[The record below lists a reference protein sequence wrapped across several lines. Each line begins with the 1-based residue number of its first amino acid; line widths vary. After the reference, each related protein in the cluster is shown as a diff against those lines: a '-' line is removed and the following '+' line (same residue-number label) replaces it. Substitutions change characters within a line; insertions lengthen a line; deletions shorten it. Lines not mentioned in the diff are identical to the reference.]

1 MVADVFPLL
10 LGYLDTYDYNSIDQ
24 NTIIYQQPADLA
36 KQKDTIFKIQF
47 LNGLF

>member
-1 MVADVFPLL
+1 MFADVFSLL
-10 LGYLDTYDYNSIDQ
+10 LGYLDTYDFNSIDQ
-24 NTIIYQQPADLA
+24 SIIIYQQRADLA